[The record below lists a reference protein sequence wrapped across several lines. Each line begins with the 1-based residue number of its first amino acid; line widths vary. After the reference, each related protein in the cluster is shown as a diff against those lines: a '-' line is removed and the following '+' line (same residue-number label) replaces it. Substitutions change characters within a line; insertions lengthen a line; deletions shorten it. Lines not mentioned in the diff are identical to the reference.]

1 MGAGRHAEVLVGY
14 RVVDHLKLA
23 EESAIE
29 IGRYVLGAPIVH
41 KEDPQPFIPETNDH
55 PPLLLLH
62 YCTTLRYSSA
72 RDVGVEALA
81 LGAGS
86 RSLFGV
92 RGRSLGRGDRMRL
105 RPSHSAADHPSCRPR
120 AWPEAPLGNGTQP
133 PRKGQE
139 PVAGMDGRDTARQG
153 QPDKL

>member
-1 MGAGRHAEVLVGY
+1 MMPGQIAAQLLEMVAGRHAQVLVGY
-14 RVVDHLKLA
+14 RVVDHLELA
-23 EESAIE
+23 EESAFE

-81 LGAGS
+81 LGHGS

-92 RGRSLGRGDRMRL
+92 RGRSLGRGARMSL
-105 RPSHSAADHPSCRPR
+105 RPSPIGR
-120 AWPEAPLGNGTQP
+120 AC
-133 PRKGQE
+133 
-139 PVAGMDGRDTARQG
+139 GRDRVCAY
-153 QPDKL
+153 L